1 MLADFHTLP
10 EESRIWLYAAENTL
24 SKDQKNYI
32 LNFISDDLRVWNAHK
47 LPLTSAVTILENH
60 FIVIALDES
69 KNGASG
75 CSIDTL
81 QNMIQKIEKEFSI
94 PLMNRLN
101 VFCEIEGQI
110 VCVPSFKL
118 ESIAK
123 SGTLFYDITILKK
136 RDLDTYLKPIS
147 EGWCAHFLNL
157 NG

>member
-10 EESRIWLYAAENTL
+10 EESRIWLYAAENAL
-24 SKDQKNYI
+24 SKDHQNYI
-32 LNFISDDLRVWNAHK
+32 LKVISEDLKGWNAHK
-47 LPLTSAVTILENH
+47 QDLTAGVTILENH

-81 QNMIQKIEKEFSI
+81 QKTIQKIEKELSI

-101 VFCEIEGQI
+101 VFCEIEGGI

-123 SGTLFYDITILKK
+123 SDTPFYDLTIFTKS
-136 RDLDTYLKPIS
+136 DLNTYLKPIS
-147 EGWCAHFLNL
+147 EGWCAHLVQS
-157 NG
+157 

>member
-1 MLADFHTLP
+1 MLADFDTLP
-10 EESRIWLYAAENTL
+10 EDSRIWLYAAENSL
-24 SKDQKNYI
+24 SKDQQNYI
-32 LNFISDDLRVWNAHK
+32 LKVISEDLKGWNAHK
-47 LPLTSAVTILENH
+47 ATLTAGVTILENH

-123 SGTLFYDITILKK
+123 SGTLFYDLTILKK
-136 RDLDTYLKPIS
+136 RDIDTYLKPIS

-157 NG
+157 ND

>member
-10 EESRIWLYAAENTL
+10 EESRIWLYAAENAL
-24 SKDQKNYI
+24 SKDQQSYI
-32 LNFISDDLRVWNAHK
+32 INLISENLKGWNAHK
-47 LPLTSAVTILENH
+47 KPLTAGVTVLENH

-81 QNMIQKIEKEFSI
+81 QNTIQKIEKELSI

-101 VFCEIEGQI
+101 VFCEIEGEI

-118 ESIAK
+118 ASIAK
-123 SGTLFYDITILKK
+123 ANTLFYDLTIQNKSELNS
-136 RDLDTYLKPIS
+136 YFKPIS
-147 EGWCAHFLNL
+147 KGWCAIFL
-157 NG
+157 